1 LDNWIIGLQAC
12 LAAWVINPSIH
23 QSITPL
29 FLTMAERAQ
38 VTSFEAVEA
47 FRADLIVFLTRARA
61 VLEEA
66 SDDVLRTRLW
76 VQNDQRRLWEGE
88 TRVRERKLEE
98 ARSELFNARLSQFQ
112 DSTALQLMA
121 VQRAER
127 AAREAETKL
136 ALLKKWDRDLENR
149 TDPMVKQVT
158 QLHGFLTIDMGRAVA
173 YLVQVVKAL
182 EAYADVASPGNATSL
197 TPPANKAD
205 TGGAPGALQTGTGKP
220 DGGKG
225 KRS

>member
-1 LDNWIIGLQAC
+1 
-12 LAAWVINPSIH
+12 
-23 QSITPL
+23 
-29 FLTMAERAQ
+29 MAERAH
-38 VTSFEAVEA
+38 VTSVEAVES
-47 FRADLIVFLTRARA
+47 FRADLIVFLSRARA

-76 VQNDQRRLWEGE
+76 VQNDQRRLWEGQ
-88 TRVRERKLEE
+88 TRVRGRKLEE
-98 ARSELFNARLSQFQ
+98 ARAELFNAQLSQFQ

-127 AAREAETKL
+127 AAREAEAKL
-136 ALLKKWDRDLENR
+136 ALLKKWDRELENR
-149 TDPMVKQVT
+149 TDPLVKQVT

-182 EAYADVASPGNATSL
+182 EAYADVAPPGNSTGL
-197 TPPANKAD
+197 T
-205 TGGAPGALQTGTGKP
+205 APGNQADIAGPPGPLPTGTGKP
-220 DGGKG
+220 DERKG

>member
-1 LDNWIIGLQAC
+1 
-12 LAAWVINPSIH
+12 
-23 QSITPL
+23 
-29 FLTMAERAQ
+29 MAERAQ
-38 VTSFEAVEA
+38 VTSFEAVES
-47 FRADLIVFLTRARA
+47 FRADLIVFLSRARA

-88 TRVRERKLEE
+88 TRVRYRKLEE
-98 ARSELFNARLSQFQ
+98 ARAELFNARLSQFQ
-112 DSTALQLMA
+112 ESTLLQTMA

-127 AAREAETKL
+127 AVREAEAKL

-149 TDPMVKQVT
+149 TDPLVKQVT

-173 YLVQVVKAL
+173 HLVQVVKAL
-182 EAYADVASPGNATSL
+182 EAYADVATPGNSTGLTATG
-197 TPPANKAD
+197 NKAD
-205 TGGAPGALQTGTGKP
+205 IAGPPGPLPTGTGKP
-220 DGGKG
+220 DDGKG

>member
-1 LDNWIIGLQAC
+1 
-12 LAAWVINPSIH
+12 
-23 QSITPL
+23 
-29 FLTMAERAQ
+29 MADRAQ
-38 VTSFEAVEA
+38 VTSFEAVES
-47 FRADLIVFLTRARA
+47 FRADLIVFLSRARA

-88 TRVRERKLEE
+88 TRVRYQKLEE
-98 ARSELFNARLSQFQ
+98 ARAELFNARLSQFQ
-112 DSTALQLMA
+112 DSTLLQTMA

-127 AAREAETKL
+127 AAREAEAKL
-136 ALLKKWDRDLENR
+136 ALLKKWDRELENR
-149 TDPMVKQVT
+149 TDPLVKQVT

-173 YLVQVVKAL
+173 YLVQVVKSL
-182 EAYADVASPGNATSL
+182 EAYADVATPGISTGLTAPGNKVDIAG
-197 TPPANKAD
+197 P
-205 TGGAPGALQTGTGKP
+205 PGALPTGTGKP

>member
-1 LDNWIIGLQAC
+1 MLEHCIT
-12 LAAWVINPSIH
+12 PSVPR
-23 QSITPL
+23 SITP
-29 FLTMAERAQ
+29 FRLTMAERAQ
-38 VTSFEAVEA
+38 VTSFEAVES
-47 FRADLIVFLTRARA
+47 FRADLIVFLSRARA

-76 VQNDQRRLWEGE
+76 VQNDQRHLWEGE
-88 TRVRERKLEE
+88 TRVRARKLEE
-98 ARSELFNARLSQFQ
+98 ARAELFNAKLSQFQ

-127 AAREAETKL
+127 AAREAEAKL
-136 ALLKKWDRDLENR
+136 AVLKKWDRELENR
-149 TDPMVKQVT
+149 TDPLVKQVT

-182 EAYADVASPGNATSL
+182 EAYADVASPGNSTGLTATGD
-197 TPPANKAD
+197 KAD
-205 TGGAPGALQTGTGKP
+205 IAGPPGALPTGTGKP
-220 DGGKG
+220 DDGKG

>member
-1 LDNWIIGLQAC
+1 
-12 LAAWVINPSIH
+12 
-23 QSITPL
+23 
-29 FLTMAERAQ
+29 MAERAQ
-38 VTSFEAVEA
+38 VTSFEAVES
-47 FRADLIVFLTRARA
+47 FRADLIVFLSRARA

-88 TRVRERKLEE
+88 TRVRGRKLEE
-98 ARSELFNARLSQFQ
+98 ARAELFNAQLSQFQ
-112 DSTALQLMA
+112 ESTALQMMA

-127 AAREAETKL
+127 AAREAEAKM
-136 ALLKKWDRDLENR
+136 AVLKKWNRELENR
-149 TDPMVKQVT
+149 TDPLVKQVT

-182 EAYADVASPGNATSL
+182 EAYADVASPGNATGL
-197 TPPANKAD
+197 TAPGNKAD
-205 TGGAPGALQTGTGKP
+205 IAGPPGALPTGTGKP

>member
-1 LDNWIIGLQAC
+1 
-12 LAAWVINPSIH
+12 
-23 QSITPL
+23 
-29 FLTMAERAQ
+29 MAERAQ
-38 VTSFEAVEA
+38 VTSFEAVES

-88 TRVRERKLEE
+88 TRVRYRKLEE
-98 ARSELFNARLSQFQ
+98 ARAELFNAKLSQFQ

-127 AAREAETKL
+127 AAREAEAKL

-149 TDPMVKQVT
+149 TDPLVKQVT

-182 EAYADVASPGNATSL
+182 EAYADVASPGNSTGL
-197 TPPANKAD
+197 TAAGNKAD
-205 TGGAPGALQTGTGKP
+205 IAGPPDALPTGTGKP
-220 DGGKG
+220 DDGKG
-225 KRS
+225 KPS

>member
-1 LDNWIIGLQAC
+1 
-12 LAAWVINPSIH
+12 
-23 QSITPL
+23 
-29 FLTMAERAQ
+29 MAERAQ
-38 VTSFEAVEA
+38 VTSFEAVES

-88 TRVRERKLEE
+88 TRVRGRKLEE
-98 ARSELFNARLSQFQ
+98 ARAELFNAQLSQFQ
-112 DSTALQLMA
+112 ESTALQLMA

-127 AAREAETKL
+127 AAREAEAKM
-136 ALLKKWDRDLENR
+136 AVLKKWDRDLENR
-149 TDPMVKQVT
+149 TDPLVKQVT

-173 YLVQVVKAL
+173 YLVQVVKSL
-182 EAYADVASPGNATSL
+182 EAYADVAPPGNSTGL
-197 TPPANKAD
+197 TPPGNKAD
-205 TGGAPGALQTGTGKP
+205 IAGPPGPLPAGTGKP

>member
-1 LDNWIIGLQAC
+1 
-12 LAAWVINPSIH
+12 
-23 QSITPL
+23 
-29 FLTMAERAQ
+29 MAERAQ
-38 VTSFEAVEA
+38 VTSFEAVES
-47 FRADLIVFLTRARA
+47 FRADLIVFLSRARA

-88 TRVRERKLEE
+88 RRVRGRKLEE
-98 ARSELFNARLSQFQ
+98 ARAELFNAQLSQFQ

-127 AAREAETKL
+127 AAREAEAKM
-136 ALLKKWDRDLENR
+136 ALLKKWDRELENR
-149 TDPMVKQVT
+149 TDPLVKQVT

-182 EAYADVASPGNATSL
+182 EAYADVATPGNSTGL
-197 TPPANKAD
+197 TMPGNKAD
-205 TGGAPGALQTGTGKP
+205 IAGPPGALPAETGKP